1 MCSLLLVSDYL
12 SGVVRVV
19 PDRVTLEVV
28 DPFVDKVIARRDTT
42 ERTFAVTLRCEFQ
55 DRLCHTC
62 GE

>member
-42 ERTFAVTLRCEFQ
+42 ERTFAVTLRREF
-55 DRLCHTC
+55 
-62 GE
+62 